1 VEGFRPA
8 HSQGV
13 GGLVVVAGVPNA
25 ADRPCDVG
33 GWVGGWRPCHR
44 QRSLDGQENAVR
56 YEWQVELGEGPSCT
70 HLITDGMANRFNDAI
85 KGVR

>member
-1 VEGFRPA
+1 M
-8 HSQGV
+8 
-13 GGLVVVAGVPNA
+13 
-25 ADRPCDVG
+25 
-33 GWVGGWRPCHR
+33 
-44 QRSLDGQENAVR
+44 R